1 MKKILP
7 ELDIL
12 SVKNSPGVLSAFAAG
27 TLVYVSMFEIIQRE
41 QSKDEIPGLVQ
52 LLFVLLG
59 FTAILLFT
67 RYGTTNSWVTVFF
80 GLGGLIHPNR
90 AFHFSD
96 DRNCW

>member
-1 MKKILP
+1 MWPYDPQKNVTP
-7 ELDIL
+7 EIDIL
-12 SVKNSPGVLSAFAAG
+12 SGKLSLGVLSAFAAG

-67 RYGTTNSWVTVFF
+67 RYGNNSWKFLELEFF
-80 GLGGLIHPNR
+80 DP
-90 AFHFSD
+90 HFFKTLD
-96 DRNCW
+96 L